1 MALKMTRLDNC
12 EWIDRHPGEQWWDQ
26 FVANL
31 TCDMM
36 EDVSFFFFNLVCS
49 ACLDQLRQ

>member
-36 EDVSFFFFNLVCS
+36 EDVSFFFSIWFALLVWIN
-49 ACLDQLRQ
+49 